1 MAPAGQLAVCYCSK
15 SHQSMLTPCH
25 DLTMC
30 FGFSIYKCMCPSGV
44 FPSGNLMYRGRRAS
58 IELCRHPALQ

>member
-30 FGFSIYKCMCPSGV
+30 FGFSIYKAACARPVYSHQ
-44 FPSGNLMYRGRRAS
+44 RT
-58 IELCRHPALQ
+58 